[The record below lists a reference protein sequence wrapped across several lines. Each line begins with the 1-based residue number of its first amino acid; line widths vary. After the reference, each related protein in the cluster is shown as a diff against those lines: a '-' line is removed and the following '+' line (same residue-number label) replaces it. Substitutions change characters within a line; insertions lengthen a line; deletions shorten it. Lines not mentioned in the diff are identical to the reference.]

1 MTLSATK
8 HALEEALDDLLSIR
22 APPAAHSAALTS
34 LESVVTRVALASP
47 STRQLYSAFLK
58 WQDTPTR
65 NIASALLDWLGR
77 VLVKCDLMSL
87 AIESVAADLVKCLRL
102 LQGLLLL
109 HRPSQRFFQRRANLE
124 NLLMLLDLARPA
136 HPHTPLLATP
146 KPHPSPVLFPSTPT
160 ASPRLDSASSAS
172 PLASAEIATQV
183 SLAALDALL
192 CGLVDRPKNMRAF
205 EAVGGLGAIVRVLKD
220 KGVAQSVRI
229 KVIELLFYYLMP
241 EANPA
246 QPDTRPSTSSDM
258 SFASSTSSTSL
269 DSQFL
274 RHPERLPDVLSG
286 AADFVPQT
294 PIKQR
299 NSRSRGEGPATPNR
313 ARSHADE
320 SSPTRT
326 PCRSRSEASEA
337 GTFGRS
343 SDRSSDRGETTPRHR
358 RTDSASGATT
368 PRAEGKRADHHHRR
382 SRSAVSVPDTL
393 RDVGQHSHRQLSGSR
408 EVDVSAAGRSVDK
421 SDMPPPPVPAARRAS
436 SSIRRSIS
444 QPPDQ
449 AFDRPRTPV
458 ERTST
463 PVSHNSAAP
472 TTPTSRSRRDAG
484 TQPEVARSK
493 HLRSEWEKKE
503 LLRQVMPN
511 VDALQE
517 RFRAMGLSEV

>member
-1 MTLSATK
+1 
-8 HALEEALDDLLSIR
+8 
-22 APPAAHSAALTS
+22 
-34 LESVVTRVALASP
+34 
-47 STRQLYSAFLK
+47 
-58 WQDTPTR
+58 
-65 NIASALLDWLGR
+65 
-77 VLVKCDLMSL
+77 
-87 AIESVAADLVKCLRL
+87 
-102 LQGLLLL
+102 
-109 HRPSQRFFQRRANLE
+109 
-124 NLLMLLDLARPA
+124 MLLDLARPA

-220 KGVAQSVRI
+220 KGVAQSVRCVLLMLISLSRSAKSTFAGPFRRI

-458 ERTST
+458 ERTRT